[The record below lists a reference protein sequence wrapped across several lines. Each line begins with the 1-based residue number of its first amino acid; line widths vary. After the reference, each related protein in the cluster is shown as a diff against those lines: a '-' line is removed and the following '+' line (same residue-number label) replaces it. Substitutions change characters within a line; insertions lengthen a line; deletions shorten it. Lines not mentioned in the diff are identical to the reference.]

1 MRIRVKFLANIRE
14 ITDESEIEL
23 EIRPGDSIETVMKT
37 LELRYG
43 KGFKEATTGT
53 TAERDSKCKYPRKR
67 ERYGFSQRVENR
79 TAGRGHCGSDPT
91 GCRRIMDRTGMKK
104 YNS

>member
-1 MRIRVKFLANIRE
+1 MRILVKFLANIRE

-53 TAERDSKCKYPRKR
+53 TTSGIPNVSILVNGRDMDFLKGLKTELQEGDIVVLTPP
-67 ERYGFSQRVENR
+67 V
-79 TAGRGHCGSDPT
+79 AGG
-91 GCRRIMDRTGMKK
+91 
-104 YNS
+104 

>member
-1 MRIRVKFLANIRE
+1 MRILVKFLANIRE

-23 EIRPGDSIETVMKT
+23 EIRPGDGIETVMKT

-53 TAERDSKCKYPRKR
+53 TTSGIPNVSILVNGRDMDFLKGLKTELQEGDIVVLIPP
-67 ERYGFSQRVENR
+67 V
-79 TAGRGHCGSDPT
+79 AGG
-91 GCRRIMDRTGMKK
+91 
-104 YNS
+104 

>member
-1 MRIRVKFLANIRE
+1 MRILVKFLANIRE

-53 TAERDSKCKYPRKR
+53 TASGIPNVSILVNGRDMDFLKGLKTELQEGDIVVLIPP
-67 ERYGFSQRVENR
+67 V
-79 TAGRGHCGSDPT
+79 AGG
-91 GCRRIMDRTGMKK
+91 
-104 YNS
+104 

>member
-1 MRIRVKFLANIRE
+1 MRILVKFLANIRE

-43 KGFKEATTGT
+43 KDFKEATTGI
-53 TAERDSKCKYPRKR
+53 TASGIPNVSILVNGRDIDFLKGLKTELQEGDIVVLIPP
-67 ERYGFSQRVENR
+67 V
-79 TAGRGHCGSDPT
+79 AGG
-91 GCRRIMDRTGMKK
+91 
-104 YNS
+104 